1 MSKARWPASCA
12 AFTTAARTH
21 LRAATALATSF
32 LAAHPG
38 HCFTIVL
45 VGDAPLPEPDLDGL
59 AYVCHRDI
67 PVPDPATFHAQ
78 RDPDALAAALV
89 PHAFACL
96 LGPAADARLAYLAR
110 DGWVYRCLDAVWDAL
125 DRHPIVLVPTLRV
138 GKDPTRRA
146 RDAERLLR
154 HGAVGDGLVA
164 LRRDTTSLDFL
175 AWWAETRDRVEDEGE
190 LPPARALDPAPLLF
204 PTIGLLDNPGYHVTR
219 WNLHERRLALA
230 DGSATVDG
238 EALAFLRFDGIA
250 DGVAT
255 ADPAQAAIVEVL
267 AADHTAAIA
276 ATPVEDASPAESLLQ
291 LANGVPV
298 SRALNRI
305 VATCVRRGIRFPA
318 PDRDA
323 AAFCA
328 FVARPDPLV
337 FGQWVAPL
345 QTAVL
350 IDRPDV
356 AATIAH
362 LEPDAQRAAFVRWL
376 AHVGAAEEG
385 LDLLA
390 SRHDADLGR
399 DNGAYLALTLYSE
412 RPILREAYAGIF
424 EDPARHAAFGDWL
437 VAEDAAGRIAFDAA
451 HARDYQRAHG
461 GIQRVLDA
469 YFGDP
474 QLLARLPVP
483 YTDTAIAALVQHLA
497 AQLPAYPMID
507 GTDLAWFAAGA
518 RNVRFELL
526 LAALRYGPGCR
537 DAIGGLPSLP
547 AMPAIGRFLS
557 AHDVPATDV
566 QRVAHTLAAGDWIDP
581 ASQYAAYIAAD
592 TECMRLFPRRD
603 PDTLARD
610 RAHFVLD
617 QAGAHAFGADGAR
630 WSARILDG
638 LDADPQPGVNLSGPF
653 NDASGMG
660 EAVRGLQ
667 RALAAA
673 GIASACHSLPARQRI
688 DAQRPPLRS
697 LYGAFDERFGINL
710 TVANAAGRRHM
721 DFWLPRHL
729 APGRANIGT
738 WVWETD
744 HLPARDRTAADGLD
758 LILSPSRFSA
768 DAIGATVDVPVQVV
782 PNALDATALAAAR
795 ADRPRFGLPPDV
807 LLLGFFFDPNS
818 VIERKHPAG
827 LLAAYRDA
835 FGSRRDVALVIK
847 VNTPRPGDT
856 AYQRLKQ
863 SAADLPV
870 TWLEG
875 TMTTADTLAL
885 MASLDA
891 YVSLHRA
898 EGFGLTL
905 AEAMALGIPVVA
917 TGYSG
922 NLDFMDADC
931 ALFVDARMCTTE
943 YPHGPYPAGS
953 GWAEPDIAH
962 AAAQMQRL
970 LDPALRARIGRAG
983 QARVAQ
989 ALDIDRIG
997 ATLAV
1002 ALAPWLEAGRMPG
1015 AVSTRPPNP
1024 EPNGRPA

>member
-1 MSKARWPASCA
+1 MSQAPEPPSCA

-21 LRAATALATSF
+21 LRAATALATSY

-38 HCFTIVL
+38 HRFTIVL
-45 VGDAPLPEPDLDGL
+45 VSDAPLPEPGLDGL
-59 AYVCHRDI
+59 AYLRHRDI
-67 PVPDPATFHAQ
+67 PVPDPDTFHAQ

-96 LGPAADARLAYLAR
+96 LGLAADARLAYLAH
-110 DGWVYRCLDAVWDAL
+110 DGWVYRRLDAVWDAL
-125 DRHPIVLVPTLRV
+125 DRHPIVLVPALRA
-138 GKDPTRRA
+138 GKDAMRRGP
-146 RDAERLLR
+146 DADRLLR

-164 LRRDTTSLDFL
+164 LRRDPASRDFL
-175 AWWAETRDRVEDEGE
+175 AWWAETRDRVEDQGN
-190 LPPARALDPAPLLF
+190 LPPARALDPALLLF
-204 PTIGLLDNPGYHVTR
+204 PSIGVLDHPGYHATR
-219 WNLHERRLALA
+219 WNLHERRLAL
-230 DGSATVDG
+230 VDG
-238 EALAFLRFDGIA
+238 AAATDGQVLAFLRFDGLT
-250 DGVAT
+250 DGVAAT
-255 ADPAQAAIVEVL
+255 DPAQAAVLEVL
-267 AADHTAAIA
+267 AADHDAALAAI
-276 ATPVEDASPAESLLQ
+276 PVEDTSPADSRLRLD
-291 LANGVPV
+291 NGVPLT
-298 SRALNRI
+298 RALHRI

-323 AAFCA
+323 PAFCA
-328 FVARPDPLV
+328 FAARPDPLV
-337 FGQWVAPL
+337 FGQSVAPL

-350 IDRPDV
+350 MDRPDV
-356 AATIAH
+356 LATIAH
-362 LEPDAQRAAFVRWL
+362 LDPDAQRAAFVRWL
-376 AHVGAAEEG
+376 THGGAAEEG
-385 LDLLA
+385 LELLA
-390 SRHDADLGR
+390 SRYAADLGR
-399 DNGAYLALTLYSE
+399 DNGAHLALTLYGE
-412 RPILREAYAGIF
+412 RPVLREAYPGIF
-424 EDPARHAAFGDWL
+424 EDPVRHAAFGDWL
-437 VAEDAAGRIAFDAA
+437 EAEGAADRITFDAG
-451 HARDYQRAHG
+451 HAGDYRRAQG

-474 QLLARLPVP
+474 QLLARIPVP
-483 YTDTAIAALVQHLA
+483 HSDTAIAALVQHFVA
-497 AQLPAYPMID
+497 ELPAYPMID

-518 RNVRFELL
+518 RHVRFELL

-547 AMPAIGRFLS
+547 TMPAIARFLA
-557 AHDVPATDV
+557 AHDVEPPDI
-566 QRVAHTLAAGDWIDP
+566 QRVAATLATGDWIDP
-581 ASQYAAYIAAD
+581 ISQYAAFIEAD
-592 TECMRLFPRRD
+592 AECMRLFPRRD

-630 WSARILDG
+630 WSSRILDSV
-638 LDADPQPGVNLSGPF
+638 DAGRRSGVNLCGPF
-653 NDASGMG
+653 DDVSGMG

-667 RALAAA
+667 RTLEAA
-673 GIASACHSLPARQRI
+673 GIASARHGLPARQRT
-688 DAQRPPLRS
+688 DGGRPPLRN

-721 DFWLPRHL
+721 DFWLPSHL
-729 APGRANIGT
+729 ARGRANVGT

-744 HLPARDRTAADGLD
+744 RLPARDRVAADGLD

-768 DAIGATVDVPVQVV
+768 AAIAATVDVSVQVV

-795 ADRPRFGLPPDV
+795 ADRGRFGLPPDV

-818 VIERKHPAG
+818 VIERKNPAG

-835 FGSRRDVALVIK
+835 FGARRDVALVIK

-863 SAADLPV
+863 SVADLPV

-875 TMTTADTLAL
+875 TLTTADTLAL

-905 AEAMALGIPVVA
+905 AEAMALGVPVVA

-931 ALFVDARMCTTE
+931 ALLVDVRICTTE
-943 YPHGPYPAGS
+943 HPHGPYPVGS

-983 QARVAQ
+983 QARVVQ
-989 ALDIDRIG
+989 VLDIDRI
-997 ATLAV
+997 AAALAG

-1015 AVSTRPPNP
+1015 AVSTRPANP
-1024 EPNGRPA
+1024 KPDEPPP